1 MGHHAMTHNTGT
13 PAGVAFLAGISAGAL
28 AALLFAPRPGT
39 ETRRQLKDA
48 AMNARR
54 KAQETV
60 EENKNKVEVKVD
72 KTLDEADQLIQEGKA
87 SIEAMAEKN
96 RRSGP
101 KSQNP

>member
-13 PAGVAFLAGISAGAL
+13 PAGVAFVAGISAGAL

-48 AMNARR
+48 AINARR

-60 EENKNKVEVKVD
+60 QDKKNKVEVKVD
-72 KTLDEADQLIQEGKA
+72 KALDEADQVMQDSSA
-87 SIEAMAEKN
+87 TIETMAEKN
-96 RRSGP
+96 RRGGP